1 MKSYSELFKNAPLRI
16 VSRQSKLAMVQT
28 EMVTALLGDVPNKI
42 TGLSTSGDE
51 VLDRPLVE
59 IGGKGVFIKALE
71 VELME
76 GRADCAVHSLKDMET
91 IIAPQTAF
99 QAVLPRADRRDALV
113 GPFATIDELP
123 QGAVI
128 GTSSVRRAALL
139 RHYRPDLEIALLRG
153 NVQRRLSQLEE
164 GHFDAIILAKAGL
177 DRLGLGHL
185 GSPLDEKVMMPSASQ
200 GVIAIQISEKDS
212 TRKQAMQALFD
223 EMNCQDTFAAITAE
237 RSLLSKLDGSCR
249 TPIGAMA
256 DLDDKGQIT
265 LHACVLS
272 ADGSARFDATM
283 KGAIDEAER
292 LGHEV
297 GEALLK
303 QCGGRAFLA

>member
-28 EMVTALLGDVPNKI
+28 EMVTALLGDVAYEI
-42 TGLSTSGDE
+42 HGVSTSGDE

-113 GPFATIDELP
+113 GPFASLDELP

-139 RHYRPDLEIALLRG
+139 RHHRPDLEIALLRG

-177 DRLGLGHL
+177 DRLGLGDL
-185 GSPLDEKVMMPSASQ
+185 GTPLDEMVMMPSASQ
-200 GVIAIQISEKDS
+200 GVIAIQISETDLK
-212 TRKQAMQALFD
+212 RKEAMQALFNQ
-223 EMNCQDTFAAITAE
+223 MNCQHTFAAITAE
-237 RSLLSKLDGSCR
+237 RSLLSTLDGSCR

-256 DLDDKGQIT
+256 DIDDKGQIT

-272 ADGSARFDATM
+272 SDGQKRFDASMTAAM
-283 KGAIDEAER
+283 ADAES

-297 GEALLK
+297 GKSLLG